1 MTAKTKTERTIEK
14 VTCSLS
20 QSIYHRE
27 LYEIGNQKIKLELN
41 TENYEQQCYANAYL
55 LDGLKWNLIYTI
67 PYPEMKTPRDIFHKL
82 PFRDKDAYKAEKEF
96 ETDVQRLKKY
106 IRELLG

>member
-14 VTCSLS
+14 VTCGLS

-41 TENYEQQCYANAYL
+41 TENYEQQCYARAYA
-55 LDGLKWNLIYTI
+55 LDGVEWKLIYTI
-67 PYPEMKTPRDIFHKL
+67 LVHRVLVWASSNPI
-82 PFRDKDAYKAEKEF
+82 
-96 ETDVQRLKKY
+96 
-106 IRELLG
+106 